1 VKLQNAENDPIL
13 DRATLAEIEAMVPM
27 YRTLSQLENSM
38 RQFIARILKAKHG
51 KDWWDKAAPRGL
63 QETVAKRT
71 ADDQVNAW
79 HQKRSSSPIDYLDL
93 DQLKA
98 LVRTAQNDFVPAFF
112 PSIEWFQVFVDEI
125 YRSRC
130 VVCHMN
136 PLIQTNIDAV
146 SVRFNQWEQLV
157 KAKVADVKELENP
170 APAAAVTPV
179 G

>member
-1 VKLQNAENDPIL
+1 MKLEKAENDPIL
-13 DRATLAEIEAMVPM
+13 DRATLAEMESMVPV
-27 YRTLSQLENSM
+27 YRTLYQLENSI
-38 RQFIARILKAKHG
+38 RQFIGRVLKAKHG
-51 KDWWDKAAPRGL
+51 KDWWDKTAPRGL
-63 QETVAKRT
+63 LETVAKRT

-98 LVRTAQNDFVPAFF
+98 LVRAAQSDFVPAFC
-112 PSIEWFQVFVDEI
+112 PSIEWFQVFIDEV

-146 SVRFNQWEQLV
+146 AVRFNQWEQLV
-157 KAKVADVKELENP
+157 KAKVADVKKLENP
-170 APAAAVTPV
+170 ATVAAVTPV